1 MTVDGS
7 QKPSDLR
14 RNLTFKAPPLPPTT
28 RSCYLF
34 SASLGALM
42 APRRLS
48 TTRRLRPRSRHPPL
62 CSQRRHRPPTVVA
75 RPPSRPPMSSLPL
88 DRFHAFVDGLV
99 DGASRSCPPR
109 ETYLDSSNTATRGT
123 TTVHTTAHITLHAT
137 TPAHTGTA
145 DTAIQCARHRTHTEA
160 IWTTR
165 ASRCARRAAS
175 ASAAASAPRLRFL
188 PPAAL
193 VVGSRQSNLSHLP
206 ISPHISP
213 YLARV

>member
-109 ETYLDSSNTATRGT
+109 ETYLDSSILLLEGRRRSILQRILLSMLRLLPIQVQQILRSS
-123 TTVHTTAHITLHAT
+123 VHAIALIQKLSGLLAPPVA
-137 TPAHTGTA
+137 PAA
-145 DTAIQCARHRTHTEA
+145 PPPPLRPPL
-160 IWTTR
+160 
-165 ASRCARRAAS
+165 RRAS
-175 ASAAASAPRLRFL
+175 ASCHLR
-188 PPAAL
+188 
-193 VVGSRQSNLSHLP
+193 R
-206 ISPHISP
+206 
-213 YLARV
+213 